1 MAART
6 HPQHL
11 RRWILAC
18 ALPLLSS
25 VCACAR
31 SEAAASEPPRRP
43 SAFEDLAGDRFVARP
58 DGTAFDRR
66 TGVTWQ
72 RCPLG
77 TFLDDRGTPEA
88 LDDDRCLPSSSA
100 PQTLTWTAAMV
111 AARQIDESGGFAG
124 YSDWR
129 VPGQRELLSIVEAR
143 GRDPRIIGGVFPVIS
158 LDPFVGSTVYS
169 AVETLSWEAHSRRG
183 VPAAVRV
190 RLVR

>member
-1 MAART
+1 
-6 HPQHL
+6 
-11 RRWILAC
+11 
-18 ALPLLSS
+18 
-25 VCACAR
+25 V
-31 SEAAASEPPRRP
+31 
-43 SAFEDLAGDRFVARP
+43 FEDLAGDRFVARP

-77 TFLDDRGTPEA
+77 TFLDDRGTPETF
-88 LDDDRCLPSSSA
+88 DNDRCLPSSGA
-100 PQTLTWTAAMV
+100 PQTLTWTAAVV
-111 AARQIDESGGFAG
+111 AARQLDETGGFAG

-129 VPGQRELLSIVEAR
+129 VPGQKELLGIVEAR
-143 GRDPRIIGGVFPVIS
+143 GRDPRIIGGVFPVVS
-158 LDPFVGSTVYS
+158 ADPFLGSTVYS